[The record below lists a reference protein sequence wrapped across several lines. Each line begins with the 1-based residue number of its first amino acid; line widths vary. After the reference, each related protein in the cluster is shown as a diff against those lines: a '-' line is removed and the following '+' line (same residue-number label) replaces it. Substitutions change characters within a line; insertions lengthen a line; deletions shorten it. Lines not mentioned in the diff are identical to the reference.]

1 LIDVASTIVRLM
13 TIVPFLGCEGGER
26 SEAKENRLL
35 MKKEAPLLS
44 FLSLPLK
51 NIKVPWKGKVAMV

>member
-1 LIDVASTIVRLM
+1 
-13 TIVPFLGCEGGER
+13 LGYKYAEGGER

-51 NIKVPWKGKVAMV
+51 NIKVPWKCKVAIV